1 MNCHTTWALQTK
13 ICAFYPSLPARKTH
27 SEVLSESADSPPPS
41 NRRKAPGGS
50 LDLIAIS
57 PTGRSPETA
66 PPSVRAAGCRDHP
79 EGSAA
84 GLRCQK
90 EGAGLVE
97 FSLHCDPG
105 LFGSSCKGGVATCF
119 LGKVSSICPCC
130 GFSVCVPVC
139 MWRGRPSSS
148 GVNRQDYKSWE
159 RFLPEWSV

>member
-1 MNCHTTWALQTK
+1 MVSELRARV
-13 ICAFYPSLPARKTH
+13 FELPHYLGSPGKNMC
-27 SEVLSESADSPPPS
+27 LLPPPS
-41 NRRKAPGGS
+41 SEENSLGGSLSQQRVPHPPTGERRPEGS

-79 EGSAA
+79 EGSAV

-119 LGKVSSICPCC
+119 
-130 GFSVCVPVC
+130 
-139 MWRGRPSSS
+139 
-148 GVNRQDYKSWE
+148 
-159 RFLPEWSV
+159 